1 MTRCDGR
8 STRGQTLVLFSLVL
22 VAITLVV
29 GLVVDGGYAL
39 SQRRAT
45 QNAADFAAIAGT
57 RVVQSAG
64 TDANVVIAIEAALA
78 ANGARVANGPTKLY
92 TAQYVTSNGA
102 IVAGLG
108 SGSVPSTARGV
119 EVDASKTWTPYFL
132 GVIGVTSWS
141 AGATA
146 VARSPGVD
154 VGSGVFP
161 FGISQQT
168 LNNGAC
174 PKGNKPG
181 DKDISGKVISGCA
194 IFDLTPGTLNTPGG
208 FGWLKFGCDTNYGL
222 GQSAAGCSNSKGFL
236 DTEWG
241 ALPTTL
247 PNTFG
252 CCTSVTASTAAGH
265 SNLIGSLPGNK
276 ASVND
281 GQPSINFYETNNLA
295 GWVPVWDTVN
305 GNGSNGV
312 YHIVGYAAL
321 QITHIKG
328 SKDIQ
333 GVLRYVSGVNG
344 YDAPDLSLTQPP
356 GGAVQLV
363 H

>member
-1 MTRCDGR
+1 MTRSDGR
-8 STRGQTLVLFSLVL
+8 STGGQTLVLFSLVL
-22 VAITLVV
+22 VVIILVV

-39 SQRRAT
+39 SQRRGA

-64 TDANVVIAIEAALA
+64 TDANAVIAIEAALA
-78 ANGARVANGPTKLY
+78 ANGARVANGSKKLY
-92 TAQYVTSNGA
+92 TAQYVDNTGG
-102 IVAGLG
+102 IVAGAVGTFG

-119 EVDASKTWTPYFL
+119 EVDASRTWTPYFL

-141 AGATA
+141 AGASG

-161 FGISQQT
+161 FAINKLTFDHGT
-168 LNNGAC
+168 C
-174 PKGNKPG
+174 PKGKKAGSTSDPG
-181 DKDISGKVISGCA
+181 CT
-194 IFDLTPGTLNTPGG
+194 IFDLTTGNLNLSGG
-208 FGWLKFGCDTNYGL
+208 FGWLKFGCDTSFGL
-222 GQSAAGCSNSKGFL
+222 GQNGGNCANSKGSL

-252 CCTSVTASTAAGH
+252 CCTSVSGSKG

-281 GQPSINFYETNNLA
+281 SQPSINFYETNQLA
-295 GWVPVWDTVN
+295 GWVPVFDTTN
-305 GNGSNGV
+305 GNGSGGT

-321 QITHIKG
+321 EITHIKG